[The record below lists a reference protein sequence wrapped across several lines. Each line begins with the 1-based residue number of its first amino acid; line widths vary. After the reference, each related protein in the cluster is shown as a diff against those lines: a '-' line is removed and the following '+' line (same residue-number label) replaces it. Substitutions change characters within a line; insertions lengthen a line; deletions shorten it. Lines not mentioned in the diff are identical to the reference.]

1 MPAKKVKSICIVGGG
16 SAGWMTAAYAMKA
29 LPWATVT
36 LVESPNIPT
45 VGVGEATLLAFDKF
59 LDDCHIDRYLWQNAS
74 NAVAK
79 TGILFSKW
87 KDNKT
92 DIWHPFFFDGMWF
105 PQEDGT
111 QEYVARSSMGF
122 QAELDVEEYMEFA
135 TTWHIPSVEKKQL
148 PNLNIH
154 EIGYHV
160 DAIKLANFLSSY
172 LKEKHPSRLIH
183 KLATVSNVVVDN
195 NAIVSIDAD
204 AETIQADVFIDC
216 TGFKR
221 LLSNSIPGSE
231 YALHDKMLF
240 TNAAVAG
247 PVKYAT
253 EDEIIPPYTICEAC
267 EYGWIWKTSI
277 AGRIGSG
284 LVYNDT
290 LLSKEQAEAYFVNH
304 WGKDRMLT
312 EKFNHIKFKP
322 ENNLRNWR
330 GNCFSVG
337 LSSGFLEPLEST
349 GLAII
354 IRSIKTGIDLLRKRY
369 YVDEDI
375 AYYNADL
382 NNLYADAV
390 DFVALHY
397 MNSTNVGPFWDKVRA
412 EFTPSESLRTVLDLY
427 KEEYIQEESYQFN
440 RIFHP
445 DSWRVW
451 LRATDH
457 QVSVPPSDKAMTGLA
472 EMGRSDLTKA
482 GITNNEFVF
491 LYKSFKEQHEQS
503 MEHPDRDSTPTGRE
517 L

>member
-1 MPAKKVKSICIVGGG
+1 MPANKVKSICIVGGG
-16 SAGWMTAAYAMKA
+16 SAGWMTAAYVLEA

-45 VGVGEATLLAFDKF
+45 VGVGEATLLSFDKF
-59 LDDCHIDRYLWQNAS
+59 LDDCNIDRYLWQNAS
-74 NAVAK
+74 DAAAK
-79 TGILFSKW
+79 TGILFAKW
-87 KDNKT
+87 KNNKT

-105 PQEDGT
+105 PKGDDREYFARSAMGVQANLETD
-111 QEYVARSSMGF
+111 EYV
-122 QAELDVEEYMEFA
+122 EFA
-135 TTWHIPSVEKKQL
+135 STWYIPSVEKKQL
-148 PNLNIH
+148 PDLRLH

-160 DAIKLANFLSSY
+160 DAIKLAKFLSNH
-172 LKEKHPSRLIH
+172 LITKHPTRLTH
-183 KLATVSNVVVDN
+183 KPATVSNIVVKDGM
-195 NAIVSIDAD
+195 IISIDTD
-204 AETIQADVFIDC
+204 SETITADLFIDC

-221 LLSNSIPGSE
+221 LLSSSIPGSE
-231 YALHDKMLF
+231 FVVHDKMLF
-240 TNAAVAG
+240 ANAAVAG

-253 EDEIIPPYTICEAC
+253 ENEIIPPYTICEAC
-267 EYGWIWKTSI
+267 DYGWIWKTSI

-290 LLSKEQAEAYFVNH
+290 LLSKEQAEEYFVNH

-354 IRSIKTGIDLLRKRY
+354 IRSIKVGIDLIRKRY
-369 YVDEDI
+369 FVDEDI
-375 AYYNADL
+375 AYYNAEM
-382 NNLYADAV
+382 NNLYTDAV

-397 MNSTNVGPFWDKVRA
+397 MNSTNTGPFWDKVRA
-412 EFTPSESLRTVLDLY
+412 EFVPSQSLQTVIDIY
-427 KEEYIQEESYQFN
+427 SEQFVQEDSFQFN

-445 DSWRVW
+445 DSWRIW
-451 LRATDH
+451 LHATDH
-457 QVSVPPSDKAMTGLA
+457 HMLVTPNDAAMTGLA
-472 EMGRSDLTKA
+472 EMGRTDLTKR
-482 GITNNEFVF
+482 GITNNEFIF
-491 LYKSFKEQHEQS
+491 LYKNFKEEHEQS
-503 MEHPDRDSTPTGRE
+503 MGHTDRDTAPTGRE

>member
-1 MPAKKVKSICIVGGG
+1 MPANKVKTICIVGGG
-16 SAGWMTAAYAMKA
+16 SAGWMTAAYALHN
-29 LPWATVT
+29 LPWANIV

-45 VGVGEATLLAFDKF
+45 VGVGEASLLGFDKF
-59 LDDCHIDRYLWQNAS
+59 LNECGIPNYQWQNATD
-74 NAVAK
+74 AVAK
-79 TGILFSKW
+79 TGIVFSKW
-87 KDNKT
+87 KDSKT

-105 PQEDGT
+105 PKDNDER
-111 QEYVARSSMGF
+111 EYVARSAMGI
-122 QAELDVEEYMEFA
+122 QAGLEIEEYMEFA
-135 TTWHIPSVEKKQL
+135 STWHIPSVEKKQL
-148 PNLNIH
+148 PDLRIH
-154 EIGYHV
+154 EIGYHL
-160 DAIKLANFLSSY
+160 DAIKLAKFLTSY
-172 LKEKHPSRLIH
+172 LKEKHPTRLTH
-183 KLATVSNVVVDN
+183 KPATVSNVIVN
-195 NAIVSIDAD
+195 NDRVVSIDAD
-204 AETIQADVFIDC
+204 AETITADVFIDC

-221 LLSNSIPGSE
+221 LLSGSIPGSE
-231 YALHDKMLF
+231 YAVHDKMLF

-247 PVKYAT
+247 PVKYQA
-253 EDEIIPPYTICEAC
+253 ESEVIPPYTICEAC

-290 LLSKEQAEAYFVNH
+290 LLTKEQAEEYFVNH

-349 GLAII
+349 GLALI
-354 IRSIKTGIDLLRKRY
+354 IRSAKTGIDLLRKRY
-369 YVDEDI
+369 FVDEDL
-375 AYYNADL
+375 AYFNAEM

-412 EFTPSESLRTVLDLY
+412 EFEPSQSLQTVIDIY
-427 KEEYIQEESYQFN
+427 ATEYVQEESFQFN

-445 DSWRVW
+445 DSWRIW

-457 QVSVPPSDKAMTGLA
+457 KITVPKNEHAMTGLA
-472 EMGRSDLTKA
+472 DMGRSDLTKR

-491 LYKSFKEQHEQS
+491 LYKSIKEEHEQS
-503 MEHPDRDSTPTGRE
+503 MEHSDRDTTSPGTE